1 MTHFKVQIISDSVC
15 PVSHSISS
23 LDLVPMILTIPQ
35 WCYVGFRRLS
45 RAITAHQG
53 THPSDTFSLTWKPF
67 YLNYASPDYPGV
79 NKREMYDAKFGAE
92 RVAAM
97 FTRLSAVGQAEGIN
111 FQYGGNTGSTRDSH
125 RLIWYAGQEETK
137 REAETQATSSRSV
150 GGLQS
155 RVVEKL
161 FQAYFEEER
170 NITDSAVLIDAA
182 VNAGLDRGEVQKL
195 LDSDAGG
202 AEVDAEAKTASRRLV
217 TGVPYF
223 TIQGRYA
230 VEGADEPEAFLEIF
244 ERVKREE

>member
-1 MTHFKVQIISDSVC
+1 
-15 PVSHSISS
+15 
-23 LDLVPMILTIPQ
+23 
-35 WCYVGFRRLS
+35 
-45 RAITAHQG
+45 
-53 THPSDTFSLTWKPF
+53 
-67 YLNYASPDYPGV
+67 
-79 NKREMYDAKFGAE
+79 MYKEKFGAE

-137 REAETQATSSRSV
+137 RQGETRPSSGSAV

-161 FQAYFEEER
+161 FRAYFEEEK
-170 NITDSAVLIDAA
+170 NITDTAVLIDAA
-182 VNAGLDRGEVQKL
+182 VDAGLDRGEVQKL

-217 TGVPYF
+217 SGVPYF

-230 VEGADEPEAFLEIF
+230 VEGADEPDTFLEIF
-244 ERVKREE
+244 QRVKREE

>member
-15 PVSHSISS
+15 P
-23 LDLVPMILTIPQ
+23 

-45 RAITAHQG
+45 RAIAAHRG
-53 THPSDTFSLTWKPF
+53 THPGDTFSLIWKPF
-67 YLNYASPDYPGV
+67 YLNPASPGYPGV
-79 NKREMYDAKFGAE
+79 NKREMYNLKFGAE

-97 FTRLSAVGQAEGIN
+97 FTRLSAVGQAEDIN

-125 RLIWYAGQEETK
+125 RLIWYAGQEEMK
-137 REAETQATSSRSV
+137 REAEVQAPASGSAV

-161 FQAYFEEER
+161 FRAYFEEEK
-170 NITDSAVLIDAA
+170 NITDSAVLLDAA
-182 VNAGLDRGEVQKL
+182 VNAGLDRDEVQKL

-202 AEVDAEAKTASRRLV
+202 AEVDAEAQTASRRLV

-223 TIQGRYA
+223 TVQGRYA
-230 VEGADEPEAFLEIF
+230 VEGADEPETFLEIF